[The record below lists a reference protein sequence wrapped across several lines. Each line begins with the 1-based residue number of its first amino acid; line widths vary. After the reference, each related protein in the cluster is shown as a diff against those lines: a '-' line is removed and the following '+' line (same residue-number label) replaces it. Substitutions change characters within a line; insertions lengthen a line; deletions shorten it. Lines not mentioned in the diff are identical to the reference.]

1 MTDSEQCSSCSKH
14 LPGGGGASR
23 GGWVRV
29 GGVGGTMTFS
39 FLWTTC
45 YILMITF
52 LKRMEVLHLLS
63 ESLLFLEE

>member
-1 MTDSEQCSSCSKH
+1 MTDSEQCYSCTKH
-14 LPGGGGASR
+14 LPGGRGANR

-29 GGVGGTMTFS
+29 GGVGGMTFS

-45 YILMITF
+45 YILMTTI
-52 LKRMEVLHLLS
+52 LKSMEVLLLS